1 MTGVLLKTHTCFWSR
16 LSSIEV
22 NRRNLVVKHNRITG
36 RRNIILSFGCILC
49 LLLGTNAF
57 ALNIALE
64 HPTRCGKLQCFPS
77 VTNPNEYFYLPSDP
91 HVSFREDGKPEF
103 SFLRY
108 VKSKTPSGGGVGG
121 ITEAE
126 GGGIVHFLVDYTVSD
141 KRLKEAEKALKED
154 NPDAVLRGPIMFESG
169 NFALVSS
176 FNTKDDKPTE
186 LTRQVIGVGRAPLL
200 EGLKAAVSMHLT
212 KLGTQIL
219 WKSFQMATPDVSLV
233 FEMTFSGLSDPAEAT
248 ITANWTKLQKQA
260 DITLGAKVSYMNIGG
275 GFDYGNFWEKAKESG
290 SISIDYR
297 GDPTKLQ
304 SIIDRAYARLHDIMF
319 EPIPVDQPRADEDG
333 DPLQAMMDAINAASR
348 DNSMGG
354 NYSAP
359 WEVKINGGYR
369 RRNIQR
375 TGEFKLDF
383 RERSR
388 SSITTAMAGNIGPLY
403 TRFGQDPTIFRTIN
417 LTDPSYRV
425 REISVALDARN
436 SEEFSKYINHV
447 TLSIL
452 KSHGSGTK
460 TSGEVTI
467 NRANYLKGKT
477 PSLSYHWDHE
487 PGVDEWM
494 FYKYKVDWSFV
505 GGAKY
510 SMDWAQTD
518 QAAITLTPPYQYR
531 KVEFLAGADT
541 LKQENVRLVTIR
553 VRHDFFGRQVHET
566 INLIP
571 ARNQNSVVR
580 EFAVPPEQKE
590 LEYEITWTLKNK
602 RKISSGTLKSDET
615 IIFCDELPSS

>member
-1 MTGVLLKTHTCFWSR
+1 MIAGSLGLMF
-16 LSSIEV
+16 
-22 NRRNLVVKHNRITG
+22 
-36 RRNIILSFGCILC
+36 C
-49 LLLGTNAF
+49 LLFGTNTF

-64 HPTRCGKLQCFPS
+64 HPTRCGKLQCFHS
-77 VTNPNEYFYLPSDP
+77 VTNPNEYFYLPANP

-108 VKSKTPSGGGVGG
+108 VESKTSSSGGPGG

-154 NPDAVLRGPIMFESG
+154 NPDAVLRGPIMFEAG

-176 FNTKDDKPTE
+176 FNTTKDGKPTE

-219 WKSFQMATPDVSLV
+219 WRSFQMATPDVSLV

-290 SISIDYR
+290 AISIDYR
-297 GDPTKLQ
+297 GDPSKLQ

-319 EPIPVDQPRADEDG
+319 EPIPVDQPSPDAEG
-333 DPLQAMMDAINAASR
+333 DPLQGMMDAINAASR

-375 TGEFKLDF
+375 SGEFKLDF

-388 SSITTAMAGNIGPLY
+388 TTITTAMAGNIGPLY
-403 TRFGQDPTIFRTIN
+403 SRFGQDPTIFKTVN

-447 TLSIL
+447 TLSIM
-452 KSHGSGTK
+452 KQHGSGTK
-460 TSGEVTI
+460 TPGELTI

-477 PSLSYHWDHE
+477 PSLSYHWDNE

-505 GGAKY
+505 GGAKH
-510 SMDWAQTD
+510 SMNWTQTD

-531 KVEFLAGADT
+531 KVEFLASADT

-553 VRHDFFGRQVHET
+553 VRHDFFGRKVNET

-590 LEYEITWTLKNK
+590 LEYVITWTLKDK

>member
-1 MTGVLLKTHTCFWSR
+1 MKHNICTRRKIIAPILGVLF
-16 LSSIEV
+16 
-22 NRRNLVVKHNRITG
+22 
-36 RRNIILSFGCILC
+36 C
-49 LLLGTNAF
+49 LLSGTNVL
-57 ALNIALE
+57 ALNIALD
-64 HPTRCGKLQCFPS
+64 HPVRCGKLQCFPDT
-77 VTNPNEYFYLPSDP
+77 TNKNEFYYLPSDP
-91 HVSFREDGKPEF
+91 HVSFRENGKPEF

-108 VKSKTPSGGGVGG
+108 VKNKADSGSEMGG

-141 KRLKEAEKALKED
+141 KLLSEANKALKKD

-176 FNTKDDKPTE
+176 FNTDNGKSTE
-186 LTRQVIGVGRAPLL
+186 LTRQVIGVGRAPLI

-219 WKSFQMATPDVSLV
+219 WRSFQMATPDVSLV
-233 FEMTFSGLSDPAEAT
+233 FEMTFSGLTDPAEAT

-290 SISIDYR
+290 AISIDYR

-319 EPIPVDQPRADEDG
+319 EPIPVDQPGADKDG
-333 DPLQAMMDAINAASR
+333 DPLQAMMDAMNAAR
-348 DNSMGG
+348 QDNSLGG

-388 SSITTAMAGNIGPLY
+388 STITTAMAGNIGPLY
-403 TRFGQDPTIFRTIN
+403 SRFGTDPTIFKTVN
-417 LTDPSYRV
+417 LSDPSYRV

-447 TLSIL
+447 TLSIS
-452 KSHGSGTK
+452 KSHGSGTS
-460 TSGEVTI
+460 TPGEITI
-467 NRANYLKGKT
+467 NRSNFSEGL
-477 PSLSYHWDHE
+477 PRSLTYHWDNE

-494 FYKYKVDWSFV
+494 FYKYKVDWSFI
-505 GGAKY
+505 GGARY
-510 SMDWAQTD
+510 SMDWTRTD
-518 QAAITLTPPYQYR
+518 QAAISLTPPYQFR
-531 KVEFLAGADT
+531 KVEFMANPDILE
-541 LKQENVRLVTIR
+541 KENVRLVTIR
-553 VRHDFFGRQVHET
+553 VRHDFFGRQVKET
-566 INLIP
+566 INLLP
-571 ARNQNSVVR
+571 SRQQNSVER
-580 EFAVPPEQKE
+580 EFAVPPDQKE
-590 LEYEITWTLKNK
+590 LEYEITWTLKDK

-615 IIFCDELPSS
+615 IIFCDELPSP

>member
-1 MTGVLLKTHTCFWSR
+1 MGGG
-16 LSSIEV
+16 
-22 NRRNLVVKHNRITG
+22 LVVKRIAHIIW
-36 RRNIILSFGCILC
+36 RRNILWSFGCILW
-49 LLLGTNAF
+49 LLFNTDAF
-57 ALNIALE
+57 ALNIALD

-77 VTNPNEYFYLPSDP
+77 ATNTSEFYYLPSNP

-108 VKSKTPSGGGVGG
+108 VKSKTTSGTGSGG

-141 KRLKEAEKALKED
+141 KRLREAEKALKEN
-154 NPDAVLRGPIMFESG
+154 NPDAVLRGPVMFESG

-186 LTRQVIGVGRAPLL
+186 LTRQVIGVGRAPLI

-233 FEMTFSGLSDPAEAT
+233 FEMTFSGLTDPAEAT
-248 ITANWTKLQKQA
+248 ITANWTKLQQQA
-260 DITLGAKVSYMNIGG
+260 DITLGAKVSYMGIGG
-275 GFDYGNFWEKAKESG
+275 GFDYGNFWEKAKEG
-290 SISIDYR
+290 GAISIDYR
-297 GDPTKLQ
+297 GDPEKLQ

-319 EPIPVDQPRADEDG
+319 EPIPVDQPGADEDG
-333 DPLQAMMDAINAASR
+333 DPLQAIADALSTANR
-348 DNSMGG
+348 DRSLGG
-354 NYSAP
+354 NYNAP

-369 RRNIQR
+369 RRKIQR
-375 TGEFKLDF
+375 SGEFKLDF

-388 SSITTAMAGNIGPLY
+388 MSITTAMAGNIGPLY
-403 TRFGQDPTIFRTIN
+403 SRFGQDPTIFRTVN
-417 LTDPSYRV
+417 LSDPSYRV
-425 REISVALDARN
+425 REISVSLDARN
-436 SEEFSKYINHV
+436 SEEFAKYINHV

-460 TSGEVTI
+460 TPGEVTI
-467 NRANYLKGKT
+467 NRTNYLKGRP
-477 PSLSYHWDHE
+477 PSLSYHWDNE
-487 PGVDEWM
+487 SGVEEWM
-494 FYKYKVDWSFV
+494 HYKYKVDWSFV
-505 GGAKY
+505 GGASY
-510 SMDWAQTD
+510 STDWVKTD

-531 KVEFLAGADT
+531 KVEFLASAET

-553 VRHDFFGRQVHET
+553 VRHDFFGRQVNET

-571 ARNQNSVVR
+571 ARNQNSVER
-580 EFAVPPEQKE
+580 EFAVPPNQKD
-590 LEYEITWTLKNK
+590 LEYEITWTLKDK